1 MDLLGNRA
9 STKAKIQHFDTTK
22 EQIQTR
28 KAVVAR
34 NILRDCR
41 AVAEGQ
47 EQADLRSMKKNLVR
61 SDERIQT
68 YKDKISLNEQ
78 ELDKLQNEL
87 KAEAGKVTDRTD
99 RLSQRVFP
107 SGITKEYYRAL

>member
-34 NILRDCR
+34 NILENFDGSRR
-41 AVAEGQ
+41 T
-47 EQADLRSMKKNLVR
+47 EQ
-61 SDERIQT
+61 QT
-68 YKDKISLNEQ
+68 
-78 ELDKLQNEL
+78 
-87 KAEAGKVTDRTD
+87 
-99 RLSQRVFP
+99 
-107 SGITKEYYRAL
+107 